1 MLEDKV
7 KGIQQM
13 DINPIHGMSYA
24 VHANKW
30 LMASK
35 ALLCP
40 LVLTSFLASF
50 VMKKGVEEMAGTSTK
65 ICSYIIS
72 VHLRDLDIK
81 HNQSQYTTHFHTTH
95 GYMAIEGSATLSEC
109 TFSGGRLNGTK
120 CRNRLNSDVFD
131 VTVAE
136 KCVSERSHLARSV
149 E

>member
-95 GYMAIEGSATLSEC
+95 GYLAIEGSATLSEH
-109 TFSGGRLNGTK
+109 TFSGGKLNGTK
-120 CRNRLNSDVFD
+120 CRNCL
-131 VTVAE
+131 
-136 KCVSERSHLARSV
+136 
-149 E
+149 